1 MRDGLN
7 PFWRP
12 PRLPVTILRRLLP
25 RDLRDDILDD
35 LRSRYEDLVLVVGPW
50 RARRWYWSQT
60 LRSVLPALQ
69 HGRLEL
75 LFEKGPRHGREHLAA
90 VAQEVSSTLRQ
101 VRRDPGFALVAVLTL
116 AIGIAA
122 TVTIFGAIDVW
133 LFHPLPFEDADSL
146 VHVYGTE
153 APRSVTTAPQS
164 IPDFLDMREQSR
176 TLRIASQYGYSF
188 NLSGQGEPERI
199 DGERVSWNYF
209 QVLQVQPA
217 LGRAFLP
224 DEERFGQHRVCV
236 LSDGLWRRRFGADP
250 QILGRA
256 ILLDGEPH
264 TVVGVLSP
272 DVWTWRERFTSEIWA
287 PFGVTGDENRS
298 SYLLTSVGRLEPGM
312 AVEQANAEIS
322 GIAGHLASEYPGTH
336 QDWGAGVRPLHDL
349 IFGEEAR
356 FACLIAAV
364 AAGFVLLIA
373 CSNIASLMLTRVL
386 GRGREIAVHR
396 ALGAGVGRI
405 TRQLFGEAAVISI
418 LAGLLGVA
426 MSYAGVQALASIM
439 PAWFPF
445 VEEIGVNGRVLAF
458 ALLVTAVTP
467 ILFALAPAVQIAQ
480 PYLSESLREGT
491 RGGPGGRA
499 DRLRKFFVV
508 AEVSLAATLLVSSA
522 LLVRGFYSVRTA
534 DYGFN
539 EQKLLTFEV
548 SLPENQYPDDTS
560 RNGFYRYLL
569 WALRSLPEVEAVGGT
584 SSLPFHS
591 DNNTEYAIPGQWY
604 RGPGRNPL
612 TSYRFILPGYFDAM
626 QTAIIRGRPIIPEDR
641 PDSPPV
647 VIVNQAL
654 ANRHWPDGDA
664 VGERVLFWG
673 QEREIVGVAQ
683 DTLESIGQN
692 RSMVFLSAFQIPETR
707 MSLVVRT
714 RGDPEDLVAG
724 IREEVY
730 ALDGNLP
737 IHSVASMADL
747 KAVEL
752 LESAVMAK
760 IMGALAGL
768 ALLLAMVGVYSVMS
782 HSVSR
787 RTQEIGIRMALGAQ
801 RSHVLRM
808 VIRQGASLALV
819 GVVAGFFLASLV
831 TESLAVFLFG
841 IEPFDPL
848 TFAVAA
854 LALLA
859 AGIMASYVPALRAT
873 KADPLD
879 ALRSE

>member
-12 PRLPVTILRRLLP
+12 PRLAVTLLRRLLP
-25 RDLRDDILDD
+25 RDLRNDILDD
-35 LRSRYEDLVLVVGPW
+35 LHSRYADLVIVVGPF

-75 LFEKGPRHGREHLAA
+75 LLEKAPRHGRERLAA
-90 VAQEVSSTLRQ
+90 VSQEVGATLRQ
-101 VRRDPGFALVAVLTL
+101 IRRDPGFAGVAVLTL

-133 LFHPLPFEDADSL
+133 LFHPLPYEDPDSL
-146 VHVYGTE
+146 LHVYMTE
-153 APRSVTTAPQS
+153 VPRGGSFMSQS
-164 IPDFLDMREQSR
+164 IPDFVDQRELSR
-176 TLRIASQYGYSF
+176 SLNIASQYGYSF
-188 NLSGQGEPERI
+188 NLSGDGEPVRL

-209 QVLQVQPA
+209 QVLGVQPA
-217 LGRAFLP
+217 LGRTFLP
-224 DEERFGQHRVCV
+224 DEEVFGRHRVCII
-236 LSDGLWRRRFGADP
+236 SDALWRSRFSADP
-250 QILGRA
+250 EVIGNS
-256 ILLDGEPH
+256 ILLDGELH
-264 TVVGVLSP
+264 TVVGVLAP
-272 DVWTWRERFTSEIWA
+272 DTWSWRERYTPEIWT
-287 PFGVTGDENRS
+287 PFGITGEENRAY
-298 SYLLTSVGRLEPGM
+298 YLLTSIARLKPD
-312 AVEQANAEIS
+312 VPLRQARAEVV
-322 GIAGHLASEYPGTH
+322 GIAGHLANEYPGTN
-336 QDWGAGVRPLHDL
+336 QGLGAGVRPLHDL
-349 IFGEEAR
+349 IFGEEVR
-356 FACLIAAV
+356 VACLIAAA

-373 CSNIASLMLTRVL
+373 CSNIASLMLTRVV
-386 GRGREIAVHR
+386 GRGREIAVQR

-405 TRQLFGEAAVISI
+405 VRQLFAEAAVIST
-418 LAGLLGVA
+418 LAGLLGLA
-426 MSYAGVQALASIM
+426 MSFAGVRALTSIL

-445 VEEIGVNGRVLAF
+445 VEEIGVNGRVLFF
-458 ALLVTAVTP
+458 ALLVTVLTP
-467 ILFALAPAVQIAQ
+467 VLFALAPAVQIAQ
-480 PYLSESLREGT
+480 PYLAESLREGT
-491 RGGPGGRA
+491 RGSPGGRA

-522 LLVRGFYSVRTA
+522 LLVRGFHSVQSA

-548 SLPENQYPDDTS
+548 ALPENQYPDDIS

-569 WALRSLPEVEAVGGT
+569 WALRSLPGVDAVGGT
-584 SSLPFHS
+584 SSLPFS
-591 DNNTEYAIPGQWY
+591 GDSNTEYTIPDQAY
-604 RGPGRNPL
+604 EEPGRNPL
-612 TSYRFILPGYFDAM
+612 ASYRHIFPGYFDAM
-626 QTAIIRGRPIIPEDR
+626 QTAILRGRPITPDDQ
-641 PDSPPV
+641 PDSPRV
-647 VIVNQAL
+647 VVVNQAL
-654 ANRHWPDGDA
+654 ANRHWTDGDP
-664 VGERVLFWG
+664 VGDRIIFWG
-673 QEREIVGVAQ
+673 QEWTIAGVAQ

-692 RSMVFLSAFQIPETR
+692 RSMVFVSAFQSPETR

-714 RGDPEDLVAG
+714 QEDPEEMVSS
-724 IREEVY
+724 IRDEVY
-730 ALDGNLP
+730 ALDANLP
-737 IHSVASMADL
+737 IHSVESMADL

-752 LESAVMAK
+752 LENAVMAK

-801 RSHVLRM
+801 RTHVLRM

-841 IEPFDPL
+841 IPPFDPL
-848 TFAVAA
+848 TFAAAA

-859 AGIMASYVPALRAT
+859 AAIVASYLPALRAT
-873 KADPLD
+873 KADPLN